1 MKPNFKDINIKDSI
15 KGSITIKEFF
25 NKDEFKI
32 STIKFSDFLLD
43 ESGMGVVEILLI
55 TVVLIAMVLIFQ
67 EKITSLVNKI
77 WTSIGKSAK
86 KIY

>member
-1 MKPNFKDINIKDSI
+1 ML
-15 KGSITIKEFF
+15 TIKSMR
-25 NKDEFKI
+25 NVKH
-32 STIKFSDFLLD
+32 FLLD

>member
-1 MKPNFKDINIKDSI
+1 ML
-15 KGSITIKEFF
+15 TIKSMR
-25 NKDEFKI
+25 NVKN
-32 STIKFSDFLLD
+32 FLLD

-86 KIY
+86 KLY

>member
-1 MKPNFKDINIKDSI
+1 MEQSLLTI
-15 KGSITIKEFF
+15 KGMRNVK
-25 NKDEFKI
+25 N
-32 STIKFSDFLLD
+32 FLSD

>member
-1 MKPNFKDINIKDSI
+1 ML
-15 KGSITIKEFF
+15 TIKSMR
-25 NKDEFKI
+25 NVKN
-32 STIKFSDFLLD
+32 FLLD
-43 ESGMGVVEILLI
+43 ESGVGVVEILLI

>member
-1 MKPNFKDINIKDSI
+1 ML
-15 KGSITIKEFF
+15 TIKSMR
-25 NKDEFKI
+25 NVKN
-32 STIKFSDFLLD
+32 FLLD

>member
-1 MKPNFKDINIKDSI
+1 ML
-15 KGSITIKEFF
+15 TIKSMR
-25 NKDEFKI
+25 NVKN
-32 STIKFSDFLLD
+32 FLLD

-55 TVVLIAMVLIFQ
+55 TVVLIAMVLLFQ

>member
-1 MKPNFKDINIKDSI
+1 ML
-15 KGSITIKEFF
+15 TIKSMR
-25 NKDEFKI
+25 NVKN
-32 STIKFSDFLLD
+32 FLLD

-67 EKITSLVNKI
+67 EKITCLVNKI

>member
-1 MKPNFKDINIKDSI
+1 ML
-15 KGSITIKEFF
+15 TIKSMR
-25 NKDEFKI
+25 NVKN
-32 STIKFSDFLLD
+32 FLLD

-77 WTSIGKSAK
+77 WTSIGKSEK

>member
-1 MKPNFKDINIKDSI
+1 ML
-15 KGSITIKEFF
+15 TIKSMR
-25 NKDEFKI
+25 NVKI
-32 STIKFSDFLLD
+32 FLLD

>member
-1 MKPNFKDINIKDSI
+1 ML
-15 KGSITIKEFF
+15 TIKSMR
-25 NKDEFKI
+25 NVKN
-32 STIKFSDFLLD
+32 FLLD
-43 ESGMGVVEILLI
+43 ESGLGVVEILLI

>member
-1 MKPNFKDINIKDSI
+1 ML
-15 KGSITIKEFF
+15 TIKSMR
-25 NKDEFKI
+25 NVKN
-32 STIKFSDFLLD
+32 FLLD

-77 WTSIGKSAK
+77 WTSIAKSAK

>member
-1 MKPNFKDINIKDSI
+1 ML
-15 KGSITIKEFF
+15 TIKSMR
-25 NKDEFKI
+25 NVKN
-32 STIKFSDFLLD
+32 FLLD

-77 WTSIGKSAK
+77 WSSIGKSAK

>member
-1 MKPNFKDINIKDSI
+1 ML
-15 KGSITIKEFF
+15 TIKSMR
-25 NKDEFKI
+25 NVKN
-32 STIKFSDFLLD
+32 FLSD

-86 KIY
+86 KIYE

>member
-1 MKPNFKDINIKDSI
+1 MEQSLL
-15 KGSITIKEFF
+15 TIKSMR
-25 NKDEFKI
+25 NVKN
-32 STIKFSDFLLD
+32 FLSD

>member
-1 MKPNFKDINIKDSI
+1 ML
-15 KGSITIKEFF
+15 TIKSMR
-25 NKDEFKI
+25 NVKN
-32 STIKFSDFLLD
+32 FLVD

>member
-1 MKPNFKDINIKDSI
+1 ML
-15 KGSITIKEFF
+15 TIKSMR
-25 NKDEFKI
+25 NVKN
-32 STIKFSDFLLD
+32 FLLD

-77 WTSIGKSAK
+77 CTSIGKSAK

>member
-1 MKPNFKDINIKDSI
+1 MEWSLL
-15 KGSITIKEFF
+15 TIKSMR
-25 NKDEFKI
+25 NVKN
-32 STIKFSDFLLD
+32 FLLD

>member
-1 MKPNFKDINIKDSI
+1 ML
-15 KGSITIKEFF
+15 TIKSMR
-25 NKDEFKI
+25 NVKN
-32 STIKFSDFLLD
+32 FLLD
-43 ESGMGVVEILLI
+43 ESGLGFVEILLI

>member
-1 MKPNFKDINIKDSI
+1 MKKGGNGSAYRHYQYKDMKNIKS
-15 KGSITIKEFF
+15 
-25 NKDEFKI
+25 
-32 STIKFSDFLLD
+32 FLSD

>member
-1 MKPNFKDINIKDSI
+1 ML
-15 KGSITIKEFF
+15 TIKSMR
-25 NKDEFKI
+25 NVKN
-32 STIKFSDFLLD
+32 FLLD

-86 KIY
+86 KIYCKETLQI

>member
-1 MKPNFKDINIKDSI
+1 ML
-15 KGSITIKEFF
+15 TIKSMR
-25 NKDEFKI
+25 NVKN
-32 STIKFSDFLLD
+32 FLLD

-67 EKITSLVNKI
+67 DKITSLVNKI

>member
-1 MKPNFKDINIKDSI
+1 ML
-15 KGSITIKEFF
+15 TIKSMR
-25 NKDEFKI
+25 NVKN
-32 STIKFSDFLLD
+32 FLLD
-43 ESGMGVVEILLI
+43 ESGKGVVEILLI

>member
-1 MKPNFKDINIKDSI
+1 ML
-15 KGSITIKEFF
+15 TIKSMR
-25 NKDEFKI
+25 NVKN
-32 STIKFSDFLLD
+32 FLLD

-55 TVVLIAMVLIFQ
+55 TVVLIAMVLVFQ

>member
-1 MKPNFKDINIKDSI
+1 ML
-15 KGSITIKEFF
+15 TIKRMR
-25 NKDEFKI
+25 NVKN
-32 STIKFSDFLLD
+32 FLLD

>member
-1 MKPNFKDINIKDSI
+1 ML
-15 KGSITIKEFF
+15 TIKSMR
-25 NKDEFKI
+25 NGKN
-32 STIKFSDFLLD
+32 FLLD

>member
-1 MKPNFKDINIKDSI
+1 ML
-15 KGSITIKEFF
+15 TIKSMR
-25 NKDEFKI
+25 NVKN
-32 STIKFSDFLLD
+32 FLLD

-77 WTSIGKSAK
+77 WTSIGKSTK

>member
-1 MKPNFKDINIKDSI
+1 ML
-15 KGSITIKEFF
+15 TIKSMR
-25 NKDEFKI
+25 NVKN
-32 STIKFSDFLLD
+32 FLLD

-77 WTSIGKSAK
+77 WTSIGKSD
-86 KIY
+86 

>member
-1 MKPNFKDINIKDSI
+1 ML
-15 KGSITIKEFF
+15 TIKSMR
-25 NKDEFKI
+25 NVKN
-32 STIKFSDFLLD
+32 FLLD

-67 EKITSLVNKI
+67 EKITSLVNKS

>member
-1 MKPNFKDINIKDSI
+1 ML
-15 KGSITIKEFF
+15 TIKSMR
-25 NKDEFKI
+25 NVKN
-32 STIKFSDFLLD
+32 FLLY

>member
-1 MKPNFKDINIKDSI
+1 ML
-15 KGSITIKEFF
+15 TIKSMR
-25 NKDEFKI
+25 NVKN
-32 STIKFSDFLLD
+32 FLLD

-55 TVVLIAMVLIFQ
+55 TVVVIAMVLIFQ

>member
-1 MKPNFKDINIKDSI
+1 ML
-15 KGSITIKEFF
+15 TIKSMR
-25 NKDEFKI
+25 NVKN
-32 STIKFSDFLLD
+32 FLLD

-77 WTSIGKSAK
+77 LTSIGKSAK

>member
-1 MKPNFKDINIKDSI
+1 ML
-15 KGSITIKEFF
+15 TIKSMR
-25 NKDEFKI
+25 NMKN
-32 STIKFSDFLLD
+32 FLLD

>member
-1 MKPNFKDINIKDSI
+1 ML
-15 KGSITIKEFF
+15 TIKSMR
-25 NKDEFKI
+25 NVKN
-32 STIKFSDFLLD
+32 FLLD

-67 EKITSLVNKI
+67 KITSLVNKI

>member
-1 MKPNFKDINIKDSI
+1 ML
-15 KGSITIKEFF
+15 TIKSMR
-25 NKDEFKI
+25 NVKN
-32 STIKFSDFLLD
+32 FLLD

-55 TVVLIAMVLIFQ
+55 TVVLIAMVLTFQ

>member
-1 MKPNFKDINIKDSI
+1 ML
-15 KGSITIKEFF
+15 TIKSMR
-25 NKDEFKI
+25 NVKN
-32 STIKFSDFLLD
+32 FLLD

-77 WTSIGKSAK
+77 WTSIGKIAK

>member
-1 MKPNFKDINIKDSI
+1 MESLL
-15 KGSITIKEFF
+15 TIKSMR
-25 NKDEFKI
+25 NVKN
-32 STIKFSDFLLD
+32 FLLD